1 MALKSTICSI
11 LHHARQ
17 TRAHCPT
24 MVLNSHQGQYA
35 YPGFI
40 AELVKYTKNLRVFG
54 FRHMHCCTDTSDIVH
69 QARQT

>member
-24 MVLNSHQGQYA
+24 MVLNSHEGQYA

-40 AELVKYTKNLRVFG
+40 ADLVKYIEKSKG
-54 FRHMHCCTDTSDIVH
+54 FLVPPYALLH
-69 QARQT
+69 